1 MKRKRPTVHDL
12 NTLGVHFYSV
22 EAYDLAI
29 VQLEQAAAL
38 APEVAGIHFNLGG
51 AYYGKGRM
59 GDAEHEF
66 RLVLE
71 HDPGHLRAH
80 WFRGLC
86 LEKLGHLDEA
96 LREFEWVLGHSS
108 GTREA
113 RSAREEVEAIRLW
126 LQAQGGGESR
136 TGLP

>member
-1 MKRKRPTVHDL
+1 MGRKRPTVRDW

-22 EAYDLAI
+22 GAYDLAI
-29 VQLEQAAAL
+29 FQLERAVAL

-51 AYYGKGRM
+51 AYYGKGLVA
-59 GDAEHEF
+59 DAEREF
-66 RLVLE
+66 HLALE
-71 HDPGHLRAH
+71 LDPGHARSH

-86 LEKLGHLDEA
+86 LERLGRLDEA
-96 LREFEWVLGHSS
+96 LEEFEWVRRHSP

-113 RSAREEVEAIRLW
+113 RSAGEEIEAIGLRLNRP
-126 LQAQGGGESR
+126 GDGESR